1 MTSFSKSLRNKD
13 TAQVPGVSIILIV
26 LSISLQ
32 NLWECLV
39 NESNKRSRG
48 KCISQP
54 RACSILYLP
63 HNGRAVKVCDMWMR
77 WRQQPEIELLKCQ
90 SRFLLLWNCQ
100 ALTTS
105 LSRGAA
111 PWAREWGTFSQVK
124 CSWALCATTN
134 RNPIHEYEKCSSIGN
149 RSVALPYGLCW
160 AADIGSLW
168 LPMGKAPAYACVTL
182 FIGISIKDHM
192 SSLTIFSCV
201 KQLSMFW
208 EKNGN

>member
-1 MTSFSKSLRNKD
+1 MNQT
-13 TAQVPGVSIILIV
+13 
-26 LSISLQ
+26 
-32 NLWECLV
+32 
-39 NESNKRSRG
+39 RSRG

-105 LSRGAA
+105 LSRSAA
-111 PWAREWGTFSQVK
+111 PWAREWGTFSLVK

-168 LPMGKAPAYACVTL
+168 LPMGKAPAYACMTL

-208 EKNGN
+208 KKNWQLEMGRSILNIETNTSVILYWEDWYFWCQFFFFCNIYI